1 MRLFKI
7 LIILALITFSNNKV
21 AFSASGEASVYEI
34 TIQQIALCETGSALN
49 NCLNPVVVY
58 EADSGTIDIAS
69 TTAGAAAA
77 TLGSATEAVVGT
89 AYTYIQI
96 VMNRMITIA
105 GTGIS
110 DGTATCGTTGGTA
123 ADSSN
128 FDDNAIGVANAAAGE
143 LVVGAAYVGAQPG
156 TTAFS
161 GSTSITST
169 TQTANEDPDGDQYFQ
184 WRVALTSPFV
194 YDGIQNP
201 SVTVAFGTDNALT
214 FTDDAGTACEAYASA
229 PDVTITIN

>member
-21 AFSASGEASVYEI
+21 AFSASGAASVYEI

-96 VMNRMITIA
+96 VMNRLITIS

-110 DGTATCGTTGGTA
+110 DGSATCGTDGGTA
-123 ADSSN
+123 GTVS
-128 FDDNAIGVANAAAGE
+128 ANATGIADAGAGE
-143 LVVGAAYVGAQPG
+143 LVVAAGYAGAAPG

-161 GSTSITST
+161 GHTAVTEV
-169 TQTANEDPDGDQYFQ
+169 TQTVNQDPAGDTYFQ

-201 SVTVAFGTDNALT
+201 NVTVAFGTDSALG
-214 FTDDAGTACEAYASA
+214 FTNDGTACVAYAAA

>member
-89 AYTYIQI
+89 SYTYVQV
-96 VMNRMITIA
+96 VMNRLITIS
-105 GTGIS
+105 GTGILDA
-110 DGTATCGTTGGTA
+110 DGGNTCVTDGGTA
-123 ADSSN
+123 GTVS
-128 FDDNAIGVANAAAGE
+128 ANATGIVDAGAGE
-143 LVVGAAYVGAQPG
+143 LVVAAGYAGAAPG

-161 GSTSITST
+161 GHTAVTEV
-169 TQTANEDPDGDQYFQ
+169 TQTANLNPAGDTYFQ
-184 WRVALTSPFV
+184 WRVALTSQFV

-201 SVTVAFGTDNALT
+201 NVTVAFGTDNAIT
-214 FTDDAGTACEAYASA
+214 FTGSGTCVAYASA

>member
-7 LIILALITFSNNKV
+7 LIILVLIAFSNNKV
-21 AFSASGEASVYEI
+21 AFSASGAASVYKI

-89 AYTYIQI
+89 SYTYVQV
-96 VMNRMITIA
+96 VMNRLITIS

-110 DGTATCGTTGGTA
+110 DGSATCGTDGGTA
-123 ADSSN
+123 GTVS
-128 FDDNAIGVANAAAGE
+128 ANATGIADAGAGE
-143 LVVGAAYVGAQPG
+143 LVVAAGYAGAVPG

-161 GSTSITST
+161 GHTAVTEV
-169 TQTANEDPDGDQYFQ
+169 TQTPDQNPAGDTYFQ

-201 SVTVAFGTDNALT
+201 NVTVAFGTDNALT
-214 FTDDAGTACEAYASA
+214 FTGSGTCVAYASA

>member
-1 MRLFKI
+1 MKLFKI
-7 LIILALITFSNNKV
+7 LIILVLITVSNIKV
-21 AFSASGEASVYEI
+21 AFSASGAASVYEI

-49 NCLNPVVVY
+49 NCLNPVVIY

-69 TTAGAAAA
+69 TAAGAAAA

-89 AYTYIQI
+89 SYTYVQV
-96 VMNRMITIA
+96 VMNRLITIS
-105 GTGIS
+105 GTGILD
-110 DGTATCGTTGGTA
+110 DGGNTCGTDGGTA
-123 ADSSN
+123 GTVS
-128 FDDNAIGVANAAAGE
+128 ANATGIADAGAGE
-143 LVVGAAYVGAQPG
+143 LVVAAGYAGAAPG

-161 GSTSITST
+161 GHTAVTEV
-169 TQTANEDPDGDQYFQ
+169 TQTVNQDPAGDTYFQ

-201 SVTVAFGTDNALT
+201 NVTLAFGTDSALG
-214 FTDDAGTACEAYASA
+214 FVYDGTACVAYAAA

>member
-7 LIILALITFSNNKV
+7 LIILALITFSHNKV
-21 AFSASGEASVYEI
+21 AFSESGAASVYKI

-89 AYTYIQI
+89 SYTYVQV
-96 VMNRMITIA
+96 VMNRLITIS

-110 DGTATCGTTGGTA
+110 DGSATCGTAGGTA
-123 ADSSN
+123 GTIS
-128 FDDNAIGVANAAAGE
+128 ANAAGVVNAGAGE
-143 LVVGAAYVGAQPG
+143 LVVAAGYAGAAPG

-161 GSTSITST
+161 GHTAVTEV
-169 TQTANEDPDGDQYFQ
+169 TQTANQNPAGDTYFQ

-201 SVTVAFGTDNALT
+201 NVTVAFGTDNALT
-214 FTDDAGTACEAYASA
+214 FTGSGTCVAYASA
-229 PDVTITIN
+229 PDVTITIK

>member
-7 LIILALITFSNNKV
+7 LIILALITFSHNKV
-21 AFSASGEASVYEI
+21 AFSESGAASVYKI

-89 AYTYIQI
+89 SYTYVQV
-96 VMNRMITIA
+96 VMNRLITIS

-110 DGTATCGTTGGTA
+110 DGSATCGTDGGTA
-123 ADSSN
+123 GTVS
-128 FDDNAIGVANAAAGE
+128 ANATGIADAEAGE
-143 LVVGAAYVGAQPG
+143 LVVAAGYAGAAPG

-161 GSTSITST
+161 GHTAVTEV
-169 TQTANEDPDGDQYFQ
+169 TQTANQDPDNDTYFQ
-184 WRVALTSPFV
+184 WRVALAAPFV

-201 SVTVAFGTDNALT
+201 SVSIAFGTDNALS
-214 FTDDAGTACEAYASA
+214 FNQGGGGTCVAYASA

>member
-89 AYTYIQI
+89 SYTYVQI
-96 VMNRMITIA
+96 VMNRLITIS

-110 DGTATCGTTGGTA
+110 DGSATCGTAGGSAGTV
-123 ADSSN
+123 S
-128 FDDNAIGVANAAAGE
+128 ANATGIVGAGAGE
-143 LVVGAAYVGAQPG
+143 LVVAAGYAGAVPG

-161 GSTSITST
+161 GHTAVTAV
-169 TQTANEDPDGDQYFQ
+169 TQDANQNPSGDTYFQ

-201 SVTVAFGTDNALT
+201 NVTVAFGTDNALT
-214 FTDDAGTACEAYASA
+214 FTGSGNCIAYASA
-229 PDVTITIN
+229 PDVTITIK

>member
-7 LIILALITFSNNKV
+7 LIILVLITFSNNKV
-21 AFSASGEASVYEI
+21 AFSASGAASVYKI

-89 AYTYIQI
+89 SYTYVQV
-96 VMNRMITIA
+96 VMNRLITIS

-110 DGTATCGTTGGTA
+110 DGTNTCGTDGGTA
-123 ADSSN
+123 ATVG
-128 FDDNAIGVANAAAGE
+128 DNAVGVADAGAGE
-143 LVVGAAYVGAQPG
+143 LVVAAGFAGAAPG
-156 TTAFS
+156 TNAFS
-161 GSTSITST
+161 GHTAVTEV
-169 TQTANEDPDGDQYFQ
+169 TQTPNQDPDDDTYFQ
-184 WRVALTSPFV
+184 WRVALAAPFV

-201 SVTVAFGTDNALT
+201 SVSIAFGTDNALS
-214 FTDDAGTACEAYASA
+214 FNQGDGGTCDAYASA

>member
-89 AYTYIQI
+89 SYTYVQV
-96 VMNRMITIA
+96 VMNRLITIS
-105 GTGIS
+105 GTGILDA
-110 DGTATCGTTGGTA
+110 DGGNTCGTDGGTA
-123 ADSSN
+123 GTVG
-128 FDDNAIGVANAAAGE
+128 DNAEGVADAGAGE
-143 LVVGAAYVGAQPG
+143 LVVAAGYAGAAPG

-161 GSTSITST
+161 GHTAVTEV
-169 TQTANEDPDGDQYFQ
+169 TQTADQDPAGDTYFQ

-201 SVTVAFGTDNALT
+201 SVSIAFGTDTALT
-214 FTDDAGTACEAYASA
+214 FINDGTDCVAYASA

>member
-7 LIILALITFSNNKV
+7 LIILALITFSHNKV
-21 AFSASGEASVYEI
+21 AFSESGAASVYKI

-89 AYTYIQI
+89 SYTYVQV
-96 VMNRMITIA
+96 VMNRLITIS

-110 DGTATCGTTGGTA
+110 DGSATCGTAGGTA
-123 ADSSN
+123 GTIS
-128 FDDNAIGVANAAAGE
+128 ANAAGVVNAGAGE
-143 LVVGAAYVGAQPG
+143 LVVAAGYAGAAPG

-161 GSTSITST
+161 GHTAVTEV
-169 TQTANEDPDGDQYFQ
+169 TQTANQNPAGDTYFQ

-201 SVTVAFGTDNALT
+201 NVTVAFGTDNALT
-214 FTDDAGTACEAYASA
+214 FTGSGTCVAYASA

>member
-7 LIILALITFSNNKV
+7 LIILALITFSHNKV
-21 AFSASGEASVYEI
+21 AFSASGAASVYKI

-49 NCLNPVVVY
+49 DCLNPVVVY

-89 AYTYIQI
+89 SYTYVQV
-96 VMNRMITIA
+96 VMNRLITIS
-105 GTGIS
+105 GTAIS
-110 DGTATCGTTGGTA
+110 DGTRACGTAGGIA
-123 ADSSN
+123 G
-128 FDDNAIGVANAAAGE
+128 AIGANAVGVAGAGAGE
-143 LVVGAAYVGAQPG
+143 LVVAAGYAGQKPG

-161 GSTSITST
+161 GHTAVTEV
-169 TQTANEDPDGDQYFQ
+169 TQTPDQDPTGDTYFQ
-184 WRVALTSPFV
+184 WRVALTTPFV

-201 SVTVAFGTDNALT
+201 NVTVAFGTDNALT
-214 FTDDAGTACEAYASA
+214 FTDAGGICIAYASA

>member
-7 LIILALITFSNNKV
+7 LIILALITFSHNKV
-21 AFSASGEASVYEI
+21 AFSESGAASVYKI

-49 NCLNPVVVY
+49 NCLNPAVVY

-89 AYTYIQI
+89 SYTYVQV
-96 VMNRMITIA
+96 VMNRLITIS

-110 DGTATCGTTGGTA
+110 DGSATCGTAGGTA
-123 ADSSN
+123 GTIS
-128 FDDNAIGVANAAAGE
+128 ANAAGVVNAGAGE
-143 LVVGAAYVGAQPG
+143 LVVAAGYAGAAPG

-161 GSTSITST
+161 GHTAVTEV
-169 TQTANEDPDGDQYFQ
+169 TQTANQNPAGDTYFQ

-201 SVTVAFGTDNALT
+201 NVTVAFGTDNALT
-214 FTDDAGTACEAYASA
+214 FTGSGTCVAYASA
-229 PDVTITIN
+229 PDVTITIK

>member
-7 LIILALITFSNNKV
+7 LIILALITFSHNKV
-21 AFSASGEASVYEI
+21 AFSESGAASVYKI

-49 NCLNPVVVY
+49 NCLNPAVVY

-89 AYTYIQI
+89 SYTYVQV
-96 VMNRMITIA
+96 VMNRLITIS

-110 DGTATCGTTGGTA
+110 DGSATCGTAGGTA
-123 ADSSN
+123 GTISN
-128 FDDNAIGVANAAAGE
+128 NAAGKVNAGAGE
-143 LVVGAAYVGAQPG
+143 LVVAAGYAGAAPG

-161 GSTSITST
+161 GHTAVTEV
-169 TQTANEDPDGDQYFQ
+169 TQTANQNPAGDTYFQ

-201 SVTVAFGTDNALT
+201 NVTVAFGTDNALT
-214 FTDDAGTACEAYASA
+214 FTGSGTCVAYASA
-229 PDVTITIN
+229 PDVTITIK

>member
-1 MRLFKI
+1 MKLFKI
-7 LIILALITFSNNKV
+7 LIILVLITVSNIKV
-21 AFSASGEASVYEI
+21 AFSASGAASVYKI

-89 AYTYIQI
+89 SYTYVQV
-96 VMNRMITIA
+96 VMNRLITIS

-110 DGTATCGTTGGTA
+110 DGSATCGTDGGTA
-123 ADSSN
+123 GTVS
-128 FDDNAIGVANAAAGE
+128 ANATGIADAGAGE
-143 LVVGAAYVGAQPG
+143 LVVAAGYAGAVPG

-161 GSTSITST
+161 GHTAVTEV
-169 TQTANEDPDGDQYFQ
+169 TQTANQNPAGDTYFQ

-201 SVTVAFGTDNALT
+201 NVTVAFGTDNALT
-214 FTDDAGTACEAYASA
+214 FTGSGTCVAYASA

>member
-7 LIILALITFSNNKV
+7 LIILALITFSHNKV
-21 AFSASGEASVYEI
+21 AFSESGAASVYKI

-89 AYTYIQI
+89 SYTYVQV
-96 VMNRMITIA
+96 VMNRLITIS

-110 DGTATCGTTGGTA
+110 DGTRACGTAGGIAGTVG
-123 ADSSN
+123 
-128 FDDNAIGVANAAAGE
+128 DNATGVAGAGAGE
-143 LVVGAAYVGAQPG
+143 LVVAAGYAGAAPG

-161 GSTSITST
+161 GHTAVTEV
-169 TQTANEDPDGDQYFQ
+169 TQTANQNPAGDTYFQ

-201 SVTVAFGTDNALT
+201 NVTVAFGTDTALS
-214 FTDDAGTACEAYASA
+214 FTNLGGTCIAYASA

>member
-1 MRLFKI
+1 MKLFKI
-7 LIILALITFSNNKV
+7 LIILVLITVSNIKV
-21 AFSASGEASVYEI
+21 AFSASGAASVYKI

-89 AYTYIQI
+89 SYTYVQV
-96 VMNRMITIA
+96 VMNRLITIS

-110 DGTATCGTTGGTA
+110 DGSATCGTDGGTA
-123 ADSSN
+123 GTVS
-128 FDDNAIGVANAAAGE
+128 ANATGIADAGAGE
-143 LVVGAAYVGAQPG
+143 LVVAAGYAGAVPG

-161 GSTSITST
+161 GHTAVTEV
-169 TQTANEDPDGDQYFQ
+169 TQDANQNPAGDTYFQ

-201 SVTVAFGTDNALT
+201 NVTVAFGTDNALT
-214 FTDDAGTACEAYASA
+214 FTGSGTCVAYASA

>member
-7 LIILALITFSNNKV
+7 LIILALITFSHNKV
-21 AFSASGEASVYEI
+21 AFSESGAASVYKI

-89 AYTYIQI
+89 SYTYVQV
-96 VMNRMITIA
+96 VMNRLITIS

-110 DGTATCGTTGGTA
+110 DGSATCGTAGGTA
-123 ADSSN
+123 GTVS
-128 FDDNAIGVANAAAGE
+128 ANATGIAGAGAGE
-143 LVVGAAYVGAQPG
+143 LVVAAGYAGAAPG

-161 GSTSITST
+161 GHTAVTEV
-169 TQTANEDPDGDQYFQ
+169 TQTANQNPAGDTYFQ

-201 SVTVAFGTDNALT
+201 NVTVAFGTDNALT
-214 FTDDAGTACEAYASA
+214 FTGSGTCVAYASA
-229 PDVTITIN
+229 PDVTITIK

>member
-7 LIILALITFSNNKV
+7 LIILALITFSHNKV
-21 AFSASGEASVYEI
+21 AFSESGAASVYKI

-89 AYTYIQI
+89 SYTYVQV
-96 VMNRMITIA
+96 VMNRLITIS

-110 DGTATCGTTGGTA
+110 DGSATCGTAGGTA
-123 ADSSN
+123 GTIS
-128 FDDNAIGVANAAAGE
+128 ANAAGVVNAGAGE
-143 LVVGAAYVGAQPG
+143 LVVAAGYAGAAPG

-161 GSTSITST
+161 GHTAVTEV
-169 TQTANEDPDGDQYFQ
+169 TQTANQNPAGDTYFQ

-201 SVTVAFGTDNALT
+201 NVTVAFGTDNALT
-214 FTDDAGTACEAYASA
+214 FSNSGGTCIAYASA

>member
-7 LIILALITFSNNKV
+7 LIILALITFSHNKV
-21 AFSASGEASVYEI
+21 AFSESGAASVYKI

-49 NCLNPVVVY
+49 NCLNPAVVY

-89 AYTYIQI
+89 SYTYVQV
-96 VMNRMITIA
+96 VMNRLITIS

-110 DGTATCGTTGGTA
+110 DGTRACGTAGGIAGTVG
-123 ADSSN
+123 
-128 FDDNAIGVANAAAGE
+128 DNATGVAGAGAGE
-143 LVVGAAYVGAQPG
+143 LVVAAGYAGAAPG

-161 GSTSITST
+161 GHTAVTEV
-169 TQTANEDPDGDQYFQ
+169 TQTANQNPAGDTYFQ
-184 WRVALTSPFV
+184 WRVALTTPFV

-201 SVTVAFGTDNALT
+201 NVTVAFGTDNALT
-214 FTDDAGTACEAYASA
+214 FTGSGTCVAYASA
-229 PDVTITIN
+229 PDVTITIK

>member
-1 MRLFKI
+1 MKLFKI
-7 LIILALITFSNNKV
+7 LIILVLITVSNIKV
-21 AFSASGEASVYEI
+21 AFSASGAASVYKI

-49 NCLNPVVVY
+49 DCLNPVVVY

-89 AYTYIQI
+89 SYTYVQV
-96 VMNRMITIA
+96 VMNRLITIS

-110 DGTATCGTTGGTA
+110 DGSATCGTDGGTA
-123 ADSSN
+123 GTVS
-128 FDDNAIGVANAAAGE
+128 ANATGIADAGAGE
-143 LVVGAAYVGAQPG
+143 LVVAAGYAGAVPG

-161 GSTSITST
+161 GHTAVTEV
-169 TQTANEDPDGDQYFQ
+169 TQDANQNPAGDTYFQ

-201 SVTVAFGTDNALT
+201 NVTVAFGTDNALT
-214 FTDDAGTACEAYASA
+214 FTGSGTCVAYASA

>member
-7 LIILALITFSNNKV
+7 LIILALITFSHNKV
-21 AFSASGEASVYEI
+21 AFSESGAASVYKI

-89 AYTYIQI
+89 SYTYVQV
-96 VMNRMITIA
+96 VMNRLITIS

-110 DGTATCGTTGGTA
+110 DGSATCGTAGGTA
-123 ADSSN
+123 GTK
-128 FDDNAIGVANAAAGE
+128 DDNATGVADAGAGE
-143 LVVGAAYVGAQPG
+143 LVVAAGYAGAAPG

-161 GSTSITST
+161 GHTAVTEV
-169 TQTANEDPDGDQYFQ
+169 TQAANQDPAGDTYFQ

-201 SVTVAFGTDNALT
+201 NVTVAFGTDNALT
-214 FTDDAGTACEAYASA
+214 FTGSGTCVAYASA

>member
-34 TIQQIALCETGSALN
+34 TIQQIALCETGSALD

-89 AYTYIQI
+89 SYTYVQV
-96 VMNRMITIA
+96 VMNRLITIS

-110 DGTATCGTTGGTA
+110 DGSATCGTDGGTA
-123 ADSSN
+123 GTVS
-128 FDDNAIGVANAAAGE
+128 ANATGIADAGAGE
-143 LVVGAAYVGAQPG
+143 LVVAAGYAGALPG
-156 TTAFS
+156 TNAFS
-161 GSTSITST
+161 GHTAVTEV
-169 TQTANEDPDGDQYFQ
+169 TQDENLDPAGDTYFQ

-201 SVTVAFGTDNALT
+201 NVTVAFGTDNALT
-214 FTDDAGTACEAYASA
+214 FTGSGTCVAYASA

>member
-21 AFSASGEASVYEI
+21 AFSASGEASVYKI

-89 AYTYIQI
+89 SYTYVQV
-96 VMNRMITIA
+96 VMNRLITIS
-105 GTGIS
+105 GTGILDA
-110 DGTATCGTTGGTA
+110 DGGNTCGTDGGTA
-123 ADSSN
+123 GTVG
-128 FDDNAIGVANAAAGE
+128 DNAEGVADAGAGE
-143 LVVGAAYVGAQPG
+143 LVVAAGYAGAAPG

-161 GSTSITST
+161 GHTAVTEV
-169 TQTANEDPDGDQYFQ
+169 TQTANQNPDNDTYFQ
-184 WRVALTSPFV
+184 WRVALAAPFV

-201 SVTVAFGTDNALT
+201 SVSIAFGTDTALT
-214 FTDDAGTACEAYASA
+214 FINDGTACVAYASA

>member
-7 LIILALITFSNNKV
+7 LIILALITFSHNKV
-21 AFSASGEASVYEI
+21 AFSESGAASVYKI

-49 NCLNPVVVY
+49 NCLNPAVVY

-89 AYTYIQI
+89 SYTYVQV
-96 VMNRMITIA
+96 VMNRLITIS

-110 DGTATCGTTGGTA
+110 DGTRACGTAGGIAGTVG
-123 ADSSN
+123 
-128 FDDNAIGVANAAAGE
+128 DNATGVAGAGAGE
-143 LVVGAAYVGAQPG
+143 LVVAAGYAGAAPG

-161 GSTSITST
+161 GHTAVTEV
-169 TQTANEDPDGDQYFQ
+169 TQTANQNPAGDTYFQ

-201 SVTVAFGTDNALT
+201 NVTVAFGTDNALT
-214 FTDDAGTACEAYASA
+214 FTGSGTCVAYASA
-229 PDVTITIN
+229 PDVTITIK

>member
-7 LIILALITFSNNKV
+7 LIILVLIAFSNNKV
-21 AFSASGEASVYEI
+21 AFSASGAASVYKI

-89 AYTYIQI
+89 SYTYVQV
-96 VMNRMITIA
+96 VMNRLITIS

-110 DGTATCGTTGGTA
+110 DGSATCGTDGGTA
-123 ADSSN
+123 GTVS
-128 FDDNAIGVANAAAGE
+128 ANATGIADAGAGE
-143 LVVGAAYVGAQPG
+143 LVVAAGYAGAVPG

-161 GSTSITST
+161 GHTAVTEV
-169 TQTANEDPDGDQYFQ
+169 TQDVNQNPAGDTYFQ

-201 SVTVAFGTDNALT
+201 NVTVAFGTDNALT
-214 FTDDAGTACEAYASA
+214 FTGSGTCVAYASA

>member
-1 MRLFKI
+1 MKLFKI
-7 LIILALITFSNNKV
+7 LIIIALVTVSNIKV
-21 AFSASGEASVYEI
+21 AFSASGAASVYKI

-58 EADSGTIDIAS
+58 EADSGIIDIAS

-89 AYTYIQI
+89 SYTYVQV
-96 VMNRMITIA
+96 VMNRLITIS

-110 DGTATCGTTGGTA
+110 DGTDTCGTDGGTA
-123 ADSSN
+123 GTVG
-128 FDDNAIGVANAAAGE
+128 DNAEGVADAGAGE
-143 LVVGAAYVGAQPG
+143 LVVAAGYAGAAPG

-161 GSTSITST
+161 GHTAVTEV
-169 TQTANEDPDGDQYFQ
+169 TQTANQDPDNDTYFQ
-184 WRVALTSPFV
+184 WRVALAAPFV

-201 SVTVAFGTDNALT
+201 SVSIAFGTDTALT
-214 FTDDAGTACEAYASA
+214 FTDDGGTTCEAYASA

>member
-7 LIILALITFSNNKV
+7 LIILVLIAFSNNKV
-21 AFSASGEASVYEI
+21 AFSASGAASVYKI

-89 AYTYIQI
+89 SYTYVQV
-96 VMNRMITIA
+96 VMNRLITIS

-110 DGTATCGTTGGTA
+110 DGSATCGTDGGTA
-123 ADSSN
+123 GTVS
-128 FDDNAIGVANAAAGE
+128 ANATGIADAGAGE
-143 LVVGAAYVGAQPG
+143 LVVAAGYAGAVPG

-161 GSTSITST
+161 GHTAVTEV
-169 TQTANEDPDGDQYFQ
+169 TQDANQNPAGDTYFQ

-201 SVTVAFGTDNALT
+201 NVTVAFGTDNALT
-214 FTDDAGTACEAYASA
+214 FTGSGTCVAYASA

>member
-21 AFSASGEASVYEI
+21 AFSASGEASVYKI

-58 EADSGTIDIAS
+58 EGDSGTIDIAS

-89 AYTYIQI
+89 SYTYVQV
-96 VMNRMITIA
+96 VMNRLITIS
-105 GTGIS
+105 GTGILDA
-110 DGTATCGTTGGTA
+110 DGGNTCGTDGGTA
-123 ADSSN
+123 GTVG
-128 FDDNAIGVANAAAGE
+128 DNAEGVADAGAGE
-143 LVVGAAYVGAQPG
+143 LVVAAGYAGAAPG

-161 GSTSITST
+161 GHTAVTEV
-169 TQTANEDPDGDQYFQ
+169 TQTANQDPDNDTYFQ
-184 WRVALTSPFV
+184 WRVALAAPFV

-201 SVTVAFGTDNALT
+201 SVSIAFGTDTALT
-214 FTDDAGTACEAYASA
+214 FINDGTACVAYASA

>member
-7 LIILALITFSNNKV
+7 LIILVLIAFSNNKV
-21 AFSASGEASVYEI
+21 AFSASGAASVYKI

-89 AYTYIQI
+89 SYTYVQV
-96 VMNRMITIA
+96 VMNRLITIS

-110 DGTATCGTTGGTA
+110 DGSATCGTDGGTA
-123 ADSSN
+123 GTVS
-128 FDDNAIGVANAAAGE
+128 ANATGIADAGAGE
-143 LVVGAAYVGAQPG
+143 LVVAAGYAGAVPG

-161 GSTSITST
+161 GHTAVTEV
-169 TQTANEDPDGDQYFQ
+169 TQTANQNPAGDTYFQ

-201 SVTVAFGTDNALT
+201 NVTVAFGTDNALS
-214 FTDDAGTACEAYASA
+214 FNQGGGGTCVAYASA

>member
-21 AFSASGEASVYEI
+21 AFSASGAASVYKI

-89 AYTYIQI
+89 SYTYVQV
-96 VMNRMITIA
+96 VMNRLITIS
-105 GTGIS
+105 GTGIL
-110 DGTATCGTTGGTA
+110 DDNDNTCGTDGGTA
-123 ADSSN
+123 GTVS
-128 FDDNAIGVANAAAGE
+128 ANATGIADAGAGE
-143 LVVGAAYVGAQPG
+143 LVVAAGYAGAAPG
-156 TTAFS
+156 NNASSGLTAV
-161 GSTSITST
+161 TEV
-169 TQTANEDPDGDQYFQ
+169 TQNVNQDPADDTYFQ

-201 SVTVAFGTDNALT
+201 NVTLAFGTDSALG
-214 FTDDAGTACEAYASA
+214 FVHDGTACVAYAAA

>member
-7 LIILALITFSNNKV
+7 LIILVLITFSHNKV
-21 AFSASGEASVYEI
+21 AFSESGAASVYKI

-89 AYTYIQI
+89 SYTYVQV
-96 VMNRMITIA
+96 VMNRLITIS

-110 DGTATCGTTGGTA
+110 DGTRACGTAGGTA
-123 ADSSN
+123 GTVS
-128 FDDNAIGVANAAAGE
+128 ANATGIAGAGAGE
-143 LVVGAAYVGAQPG
+143 LVVAAGYAGQAPG
-156 TTAFS
+156 TDAFS
-161 GSTSITST
+161 GHTAVTEV
-169 TQTANEDPDGDQYFQ
+169 TQTANQNTAGDTYFQ

-201 SVTVAFGTDNALT
+201 NVTVAFGTDNALT
-214 FTDDAGTACEAYASA
+214 FTGSGTCVAYASA
-229 PDVTITIN
+229 PDVTITIK

>member
-7 LIILALITFSNNKV
+7 LIILALITFSHNKV
-21 AFSASGEASVYEI
+21 AFSESGAASVYKI

-49 NCLNPVVVY
+49 NCLNPAVVY

-89 AYTYIQI
+89 SYTYVQI
-96 VMNRMITIA
+96 VMNRLITIS

-110 DGTATCGTTGGTA
+110 DGSATCGTAGGSAGTV
-123 ADSSN
+123 S
-128 FDDNAIGVANAAAGE
+128 ANATGIVDAGAGE
-143 LVVGAAYVGAQPG
+143 LVVAAGYAGAAPG

-161 GSTSITST
+161 GHTAVTEV
-169 TQTANEDPDGDQYFQ
+169 TQTANQDPADDTYFQ

-201 SVTVAFGTDNALT
+201 SVTIAFGTDTALT
-214 FTDDAGTACEAYASA
+214 FINDGTACVAYASA

>member
-1 MRLFKI
+1 MKLFKI
-7 LIILALITFSNNKV
+7 LIIIALVTVSNIKV
-21 AFSASGEASVYEI
+21 AFSASGAASVYKI

-58 EADSGTIDIAS
+58 EADSGIIDIAS

-89 AYTYIQI
+89 SYTYVQV
-96 VMNRMITIA
+96 VMNRLITIS

-110 DGTATCGTTGGTA
+110 DGTDTCGTDGGTA
-123 ADSSN
+123 GTVG
-128 FDDNAIGVANAAAGE
+128 DNAEGVADAGAGE
-143 LVVGAAYVGAQPG
+143 LVVAAGYAGAAPG

-161 GSTSITST
+161 GHTAVTEV
-169 TQTANEDPDGDQYFQ
+169 TQTANQDPDNDTYFQ
-184 WRVALTSPFV
+184 WRVALAAPFV

-201 SVTVAFGTDNALT
+201 SVSIAFGTDNALS
-214 FTDDAGTACEAYASA
+214 FNQGGGGTCVAYASA

>member
-7 LIILALITFSNNKV
+7 LIILALITFSHNKV
-21 AFSASGEASVYEI
+21 AFSESGAASVYKI

-49 NCLNPVVVY
+49 NCLNPAVVY

-89 AYTYIQI
+89 SYTYVQV
-96 VMNRMITIA
+96 VMNRLITIS

-110 DGTATCGTTGGTA
+110 DGSATCGTAGGTA
-123 ADSSN
+123 GTIS
-128 FDDNAIGVANAAAGE
+128 ANAAGVVNAGAGE
-143 LVVGAAYVGAQPG
+143 LVVAAGYAGAAPG

-161 GSTSITST
+161 GHTAVTEV
-169 TQTANEDPDGDQYFQ
+169 TQTANQNTAGDTYFQ

-201 SVTVAFGTDNALT
+201 NVTVAFGTDNALT
-214 FTDDAGTACEAYASA
+214 FTGSGTCVAYASA
-229 PDVTITIN
+229 PDVTITIK

>member
-7 LIILALITFSNNKV
+7 LIILALTTFSHNKV
-21 AFSASGEASVYEI
+21 AFSESGAASVYKI

-49 NCLNPVVVY
+49 NCLNPAVIY

-89 AYTYIQI
+89 SYTYVQV
-96 VMNRMITIA
+96 VMNRLITIS

-110 DGTATCGTTGGTA
+110 DGSATCGTAGGTA
-123 ADSSN
+123 GTISN
-128 FDDNAIGVANAAAGE
+128 NAAGVVNAGAGE
-143 LVVGAAYVGAQPG
+143 LVVAAGYAGAAPG

-161 GSTSITST
+161 GY
-169 TQTANEDPDGDQYFQ
+169 QHDLLY
-184 WRVALTSPFV
+184 
-194 YDGIQNP
+194 
-201 SVTVAFGTDNALT
+201 
-214 FTDDAGTACEAYASA
+214 
-229 PDVTITIN
+229 